1 MKTRIIALALALVML
16 ITALCACTTG
26 NGNNGDDSG
35 TKDNGNTPGEPSG
48 SVTDSSTKELG
59 YYETPDDLG
68 TMNLGKTIR
77 ILCWNAEQPEFD
89 IENQTGDD
97 ITDAIFFKN
106 QAVED
111 RLGVILDF
119 TTTPG
124 DYKNRTPFIQQVE
137 TGKVSRDYDV
147 VACYSLTSSSL
158 ALKGLSA
165 DLLELDYL
173 DFDKPWWP
181 DSLVG
186 QATINDKLYF
196 ASGDISTNLLHM
208 MYATFFNKTMFA
220 EMADL
225 QDVDPYKLVT
235 TKKWTLQKFIK
246 LCESVS
252 GKTATGDIYGLSIKD
267 INYDAFYTSCG
278 FKSIVKSDDGL
289 VIADDFK
296 AGSQK
301 TIDFVDTLV
310 GFVKGRYVE
319 AVGGGSSAKTFAEN
333 RALFTIDRSYLPISS
348 PNMIEAGDNIK
359 FGVLPCPMYDTK
371 QKNYVTVLGFPYTMY
386 QIASYSELQNE
397 SAAVLECLAAEG
409 FRRVTPVLF
418 EKTMKVRNTSDNNAA
433 AMYDIIKST
442 IYIDLGRVFAMNFNE
457 WTWKLFRN
465 CLEKAK
471 NSYISEY
478 TANVNNIQKTLDD
491 EINPYFFGKKNN

>member
-35 TKDNGNTPGEPSG
+35 TKDNGNNSGDPSG
-48 SVTDSSTKELG
+48 SVTDSPTKELG

-77 ILCWNAEQPEFD
+77 LLCWEAEQPEFE

-106 QAVED
+106 QAVAD

-119 TTTPG
+119 TMIPG
-124 DYKNRTPFIQQVE
+124 NYNNRTPFIQQVE
-137 TGKVSRDYDV
+137 TGKGSRDYDI

-319 AVGGGSSAKTFAEN
+319 AVGSGSSAKTFAEN

-348 PNMIEAGDNIK
+348 SNMIEAGDNIK
-359 FGVLPCPMYDTK
+359 FGVLPCPMYNTK
-371 QKNYVTVLGFPYTMY
+371 QENYVTVLGFPYTMY

-442 IYIDLGRVFAMNFNE
+442 IYIDLGRVFAMNFDE

-465 CLEKAK
+465 CLEKAN

-491 EINPYFFGKKNN
+491 EINPYFFGKK

>member
-26 NGNNGDDSG
+26 NGNNGDNSVSQD
-35 TKDNGNTPGEPSG
+35 DGNNSSVPSG
-48 SVTDSSTKELG
+48 SVTDSPTKELG

-124 DYKNRTPFIQQVE
+124 DYNHRTPFIQQVE

-296 AGSQK
+296 SGSQK

-491 EINPYFFGKKNN
+491 EINPYFFGKK

>member
-26 NGNNGDDSG
+26 NGNNGDNSVSQD
-35 TKDNGNTPGEPSG
+35 DGNNSSVPSG
-48 SVTDSSTKELG
+48 SVTDSSTKEPG

-68 TMNLGKTIR
+68 TMDFKKTIR
-77 ILCWNAEQPEFD
+77 LLCWEAEQPEFEV
-89 IENQTGDD
+89 ENQTGDD

-106 QAVED
+106 QAVES
-111 RLGVILDF
+111 RLGVTLDF
-119 TTTPG
+119 TMIPG
-124 DYKNRTPFIQQVE
+124 NYGNRTPFIQQVE
-137 TGKVSRDYDV
+137 TGKVSRDYDI

-158 ALKGLSA
+158 ALKGLSS

-173 DFDKPWWP
+173 NFDKPWWP

-186 QATINDKLYF
+186 QATINNKLYF

-208 MYATFFNKTMFA
+208 MYATFFNKTMF
-220 EMADL
+220 EEITEL

-235 TKKWTLQKFIK
+235 TKKWTLQRFIK
-246 LCESVS
+246 LCESAS
-252 GKTATGDIYGLSIKD
+252 GTESTGEVYGLSIRD

-278 FKSIVKSDDGL
+278 FKSIVKSDNGL
-289 VIADDFK
+289 VISDDFK
-296 AGSQK
+296 SGSQK
-301 TIDFVDTLV
+301 TINFIDTLV
-310 GFVKGRYVE
+310 SFVRGRYVE

-371 QKNYVTVLGFPYTMY
+371 QDNYVTVLGFPYTMY

-418 EKTMKVRNTSDNNAA
+418 EKTMKVRNTSDTNAA
-433 AMYDIIKST
+433 TMYDIIKST
-442 IYIDLGRVFAMNFNE
+442 IYIDLGRVFAMNFEE
-457 WTWKLFRN
+457 WTWKMFRN
-465 CLEKAK
+465 CLQKAT
-471 NSYISEY
+471 NSYTNEY
-478 TANVNNIQKTLDD
+478 RSNVNKIQKALDD
-491 EINPYFFGKKNN
+491 EINPYFFGTK